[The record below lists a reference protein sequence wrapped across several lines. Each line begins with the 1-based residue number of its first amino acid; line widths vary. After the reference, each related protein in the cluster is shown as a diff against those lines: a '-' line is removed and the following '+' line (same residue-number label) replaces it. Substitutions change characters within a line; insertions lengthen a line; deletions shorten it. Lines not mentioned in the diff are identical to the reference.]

1 MSLVAAVSAPSTGFS
16 HARFR
21 GFRLSGSRLL
31 PGNSSGRV
39 RSDSLRRRRTRVSA
53 AMGKMTDDG
62 PVVKDLVLIGGGH
75 SHVYV
80 LKMFGMNKLPGVRV
94 TLVAKE
100 VNTPYSGMLPGHI
113 AGHYTWDECHVDLR
127 PLCTFAGHRL
137 IHDEAIS
144 IDYEDRRIV
153 LKNRPPIPYDAVSI
167 DIGITPAASQVTG
180 AGDFTT
186 PVKPIFGFG
195 ARWEAILDR
204 VLTTE
209 KQTRVVVVGGG
220 AGGVEL
226 ALAMQH
232 RMLSELQ
239 NAGQPSDRAEFK
251 LVTRGKLMPTHP
263 AATRAT
269 FRDIFASRGIELV
282 EGDGVNTVSKGTVE
296 LSSGRKIPADECI
309 WCTQAAPQPWLAESG
324 LNVDNGFVKVLP
336 TLQST
341 NASGVF
347 AAGDCASVVGHPRPK
362 AGVFA
367 VRQGPPLA
375 DNLRRY
381 LLGEALVDFTPQK
394 TFLGLIST
402 GSKHAIAS
410 WGSLSLGGAT
420 STGAALWRWKDRIDK
435 KWMKMYQEMP
445 EMPEPELE
453 DTDVALAAGP
463 ATIAALRA
471 KNMRCGGCGA
481 KVGASVLSRV
491 MARLDIPT
499 NPAVDVGLDQP
510 DDAAVISVPPG
521 KVSVQTVDFFRSF
534 VDDPY
539 IFGQVAVVHAL
550 GDCWAMGA
558 EPHAVLAIAQVPYGL
573 EPQVEETLYQM
584 MAGATKVLAEVG
596 CALAGGH
603 SCEGKELALGF
614 AVHGVAER
622 EKLMKKG
629 GMKHGQVLLLTKPI
643 GTGTLFAADMRAKA
657 EGRWVSAALTS
668 MCQPSAAG
676 AEILV
681 KHGATSC
688 TDVTGFGLLGHL
700 VEMCKGSNLA
710 AVLDLDKLPI
720 LDGAEECL
728 KLGITSSLQPANV
741 RLSRAVA
748 NQDEV
753 SGNPRYPLIYDPQT
767 AGGLLAAV
775 DKDKAEACIQALREA
790 GYSTTCR
797 IGETFAN
804 LPAVATAP
812 EQVVY
817 VQDAEHQFA
826 SSGEGNTCVQ
836 AVTVDNCDT
845 GACDVPSKFTSS

>member
-1 MSLVAAVSAPSTGFS
+1 
-16 HARFR
+16 
-21 GFRLSGSRLL
+21 
-31 PGNSSGRV
+31 
-39 RSDSLRRRRTRVSA
+39 
-53 AMGKMTDDG
+53 MGKMTDDG

-137 IHDEAIS
+137 IHDEAVS
-144 IDYEDRRIV
+144 IDYKNKRIV

-167 DIGITPAASQVTG
+167 DIGITPAASVAG
-180 AGDFTT
+180 ALDFTT
-186 PVKPIFGFG
+186 PVKPIYGFG
-195 ARWEAILDR
+195 ARWEALLER

-209 KQTRVVVVGGG
+209 TQTRVVVVGGG

-239 NAGQPSDRAEFK
+239 KAGQPSDRAEFK
-251 LVTRGKLMPTHP
+251 LVTRGELMPTHP

-282 EGDGVNTVSKGTVE
+282 EGNGVETVSKGTVE

-324 LNVDNGFVKVLP
+324 LDVDNGFVKVSP

-367 VRQGPPLA
+367 VRQGPPLH

-420 STGAALWRWKDRIDK
+420 RTGAMLWNWKDKIDK

-445 EMPEPELE
+445 EMTAPEPEVAA
-453 DTDVALAAGP
+453 VALAAGP

-471 KNMRCGGCGA
+471 VPMRCGGCGA

-499 NPAVDVGLDQP
+499 HPSVDIGLDQP
-510 DDAAVISVPPG
+510 DDAAVITVPPG

-614 AVHGVAER
+614 SVHGVAER
-622 EKLMKKG
+622 KSLMKKG
-629 GMKHGQVLLLTKPI
+629 GMKPGQVLILTKPI

-700 VEMCKGSNLA
+700 VEMCKGSNLS

-797 IGETFAN
+797 IGETFSN

-812 EQVVY
+812 EQLVY

-826 SSGEGNTCVQ
+826 SSGEGKIRVK

-845 GACDVPSKFTSS
+845 GACEAPSKFTSS